1 MKDPFYFARV
11 IHGRL
16 HERIVKNKPR
26 HVLFFQRIKHPR
38 AVFLILTPEHGNLG
52 DHAIAKAETDLLTA
66 LNIPYIEVTGLTLN
80 KLSKCLN
87 VMNGRPIL
95 INGGGN
101 LGTLWPDVETLIRSI
116 ILSNKRSKILLFPS
130 TIYYENDPE
139 GNQEK
144 ERSVTVYGSHPNLTL
159 YARERLSYEL
169 MQNLYRNVKLAPD
182 MVLRLNECRPGS
194 ARGGCILC
202 LRSDLERT
210 MQPTEY
216 SVLRE
221 TVEELFKNCTTF
233 LDMEQHRAIPISARD
248 SALEKQF
255 DAFRRAE
262 LVITDRLHGML
273 FCAISGTPCIVLNS
287 KSPKV
292 LGCYAWIK
300 DLPYIRFC
308 DDAGKIAQI
317 YQDIPKQEWHYE
329 PEKLLPYYEDLKYDL
344 LRISRGKRYADR
356 QCNRSGI

>member
-26 HVLFFQRIKHPR
+26 HALFFQRIKHPR

-144 ERSVTVYGSHPNLTL
+144 ERSVTIYGSHPDLTL

-169 MQNLYRNVKLAPD
+169 MQNLYRNVKIAPD
-182 MVLRLNECRPGS
+182 MVLRLNECRT
-194 ARGGCILC
+194 ACIRKGCILC

-210 MQPTEY
+210 MSAMDY
-216 SVLRE
+216 AALRE
-221 TVEELFKNCTTF
+221 IVEEQFPDCTRS
-233 LDMEQHRAIPISARD
+233 LDMEQHRAIPISDRYT
-248 SALEKQF
+248 ALERQF
-255 DAFRRAE
+255 DAFRHAE
-262 LVITDRLHGML
+262 LVVTDRLHGMI
-273 FCAISGTPCIVLNS
+273 FCAITGTPCVVLNS

-317 YQDIPKQEWHYE
+317 YQDMPKRDWYYE
-329 PEKLLPYYEDLKYDL
+329 PEKLLPYYENLKYDI